1 MPKKQNPEVNQ
12 DETVSEVEVVE
23 SEVIIDGTEVEVE
36 AGDSDSD
43 TEANDS
49 EAGEAKAGR
58 KHGRDEEP
66 RSAKALE
73 EEGDIAADYLEELLD
88 IFDLDGDIDI
98 DVRQGRAYL
107 AISSEDPK
115 SNLSL
120 IAEPETVEAL
130 QELTRLAV
138 QVKTNSFSRLI
149 LDVGGSR
156 QKRADDLGRI
166 VNRIIEKVKDQGE
179 AVHMKPMSS
188 YERKIVHDLVSAA
201 GLISESEGEGKER
214 HIVVKPA

>member
-1 MPKKQNPEVNQ
+1 MTKKEKDVVEAAAETVEMGEDAPEVLEA
-12 DETVSEVEVVE
+12 DAAEV
-23 SEVIIDGTEVEVE
+23 DTEVNEGG
-36 AGDSDSD
+36 AD
-43 TEANDS
+43 
-49 EAGEAKAGR
+49 R
-58 KHGRDEEP
+58 EP
-66 RSAKALE
+66 RSAAALE

-120 IAEPETVEAL
+120 VAEPETVEAL

-156 QKRADDLGRI
+156 QKRVDDLTRI
-166 VNRIIEKVKDQGE
+166 VNRIIDKVNDLGE

-188 YERKIVHDLVSAA
+188 YERKIVHDLVSGA
-201 GLISESEGEGKER
+201 GLVSESEGEGRDR
-214 HIVVKPA
+214 HIVVKPAK

>member
-1 MPKKQNPEVNQ
+1 MAKKN
-12 DETVSEVEVVE
+12 E
-23 SEVIIDGTEVEVE
+23 SELETTDSPIAEAAEVLELAEV
-36 AGDSDSD
+36 SDSD
-43 TEANDS
+43 VAEDYQDSGADEAEGKS
-49 EAGEAKAGR
+49 
-58 KHGRDEEP
+58 
-66 RSAKALE
+66 SAKQLE

-107 AISSEDPK
+107 EVTANQD
-115 SNLSL
+115 SNLRVISD
-120 IAEPETVEAL
+120 PETVEAL

-156 QKRADDLGRI
+156 QARVNELTRI
-166 VNRIIEKVKDQGE
+166 VNKIIDKVKDTGE
-179 AVHMKPMSS
+179 SVPMKPMSS
-188 YERKIVHDLVSAA
+188 YERKIVHDLVAEA
-201 GLISESEGEGKER
+201 GLGSESEGEGRDR